1 MDIEKALVSEAE
13 QIASNMDSRARA
25 LEEELGEI
33 EHRKMHV
40 EAELNAAKLSHKRLP
55 SFQARIGRNF
65 QCPRCWVRDETRFK
79 IRPIPS
85 CGDNDVLRC
94 DRCGSDWAILYR

>member
-40 EAELNAAKLSHKRLP
+40 EAELNTAKLSHKRLP

-65 QCPRCWVRDETRFK
+65 QCPRCWVRDGTNHAVRA
-79 IRPIPS
+79 IPS
-85 CGDNDVLRC
+85 PNEDNLLRC
-94 DRCGSDWAILYR
+94 DRCGENWSV

>member
-40 EAELNAAKLSHKRLP
+40 EAELNAANLSQKRLT

-65 QCPRCWVRDETRFK
+65 QCPRCWVRDGTNHTVRA
-79 IRPIPS
+79 IPS
-85 CGDNDVLRC
+85 PNEDNLLRC
-94 DRCGSDWAILYR
+94 DRCGENWSV